1 MMSPKNDNEYLTKIR
16 KTTFLCGLLACV
28 YFGLMIW
35 SLILLKK
42 SDFLNGHLLHNY
54 KRKVYG
60 YVTGSVFLIDSIGL
74 LYTTCAL
81 MRNLKRDFSSG
92 MHEEAK
98 VLKHLFII
106 FTISYFIR
114 TFMLFS

>member
-42 SDFLNGHLLHNY
+42 SDFLNGHLLHN
-54 KRKVYG
+54 
-60 YVTGSVFLIDSIGL
+60 
-74 LYTTCAL
+74 
-81 MRNLKRDFSSG
+81 
-92 MHEEAK
+92 
-98 VLKHLFII
+98 
-106 FTISYFIR
+106 
-114 TFMLFS
+114 